1 MNRSI
6 SRRTL
11 LSAGAGLAA
20 LALDGGPM
28 RLSALA
34 STAGGRSHLAA
45 LMAGNARFVAGKPH
59 CNAATARR
67 AELAD
72 GQAPFVAVLGC
83 ADSRVPVETV
93 FDHDPGD
100 VFTVRVAG
108 NFATDAGLGSLEYA
122 VAVLKTE
129 LLMVLGH
136 SACGAVKAATQAV
149 KGETFPGHIQGLA
162 TALEPAARATQKR
175 PGDWLDNAIAENV
188 RMTVQALTARSKILA
203 DAHAAGTIAIVGA
216 VYDLHTGKVAIL
228 D

>member
-1 MNRSI
+1 MHHSI

-11 LSAGAGLAA
+11 LTASAGLAA
-20 LALDGGPM
+20 LALDGGPL

-34 STAGGRSHLAA
+34 SQADEKTHLAA
-45 LMAGNARFVAGKPH
+45 LMAGNARFAAGLPR
-59 CNAATARR
+59 CTPATARR
-67 AELAD
+67 AELANT
-72 GQAPFVAVLGC
+72 QAPFVAVLGC
-83 ADSRVPVETV
+83 ADSRVPVETI

-108 NFATDAGLGSLEYA
+108 NFATDTGLGSLEYA
-122 VAVLKTE
+122 VVVLKTK

-162 TALEPAARATQKR
+162 SAIEPAAKATQGQS
-175 PGDWLDNAIAENV
+175 GDWLTNAIAENV
-188 RMTVQALTARSKILA
+188 RMTVRALTAQSKILA

-216 VYDLHTGKVAIL
+216 IYDLHTGRVTIL
-228 D
+228 K